1 MLKSAQSC
9 KKFTF
14 LESLRTITQEGNMKT
29 IQITSFFHLL
39 FPLELFVTF
48 IFVFENSQNSFSC
61 GPPFRPFW
69 SVRYLNFERK
79 LPIWTTHHTFLESR
93 HPGVTKNPYYVFSP
107 KGSQKKVSAHGL
119 IPSHFIFT
127 RAFLQIMHLIL

>member
-48 IFVFENSQNSFSC
+48 IFVFENCQNSFSC
-61 GPPFRPFW
+61 GPAFGPFW

-93 HPGVTKNPYYVFSP
+93 KTKNSYYVFP
-107 KGSQKKVSAHGL
+107 LRGAKKKVSAHGL

-127 RAFLQIMHLIL
+127 RALLQIMHLIL